1 MNDRMD
7 DELGDEAGT
16 VTLISSVSVDGY
28 ATGAGG
34 DLRRLHRWMFDFEA
48 NRPTAY
54 DDEFFRAFREAGAIV
69 FGRRTYDSGQEPWGD
84 DDVFIAPVFVL
95 THERRAPVAKN
106 GTVFTFVDGS
116 PVQAL
121 ALAREAAGERG
132 VVIMGSPDVA
142 QQFLRDGLVD
152 VLLLHV
158 VPVLLGAGTPLF
170 GTLPDVVELR
180 QTLAVPGEE
189 VALARYEVVGRPAAS
204 ARAGTPG
211 EAARRAP
218 VLS

>member
-1 MNDRMD
+1 MD
-7 DELGDEAGT
+7 T
-16 VTLISSVSVDGY
+16 VTLFSSVSVDGF
-28 ATGAGG
+28 ATGRDG
-34 DLRRLHRWMFDFEA
+34 DLGRLHRWMFDVEA
-48 NRPTAY
+48 GGPTGY
-54 DDEFFRAFREAGAIV
+54 DDEFFRAFRDAGAIL

-84 DDVFIAPVFVL
+84 DDVFDAPVFVL
-95 THERRAPVAKN
+95 THEHLDPIPKN
-106 GTVFTFVDGS
+106 GTVFTFVDGT
-116 PVQAL
+116 PAHAL

-170 GTLPDVVELR
+170 GALPASVELR

-189 VALARYEVVGRPAAS
+189 VALVRYEVVNEPVASATGNATAAS
-204 ARAGTPG
+204 GVRTP
-211 EAARRAP
+211 
-218 VLS
+218 VVS